1 MIKYVTY
8 RRVSTQEQG
17 RSGLGLEAQARDI
30 DTYLEHFSDQPYKV
44 IGEFL
49 DVLSGAD
56 DSRPELF
63 KAVALARKQKAILLV
78 AKLDRLSRKVSY
90 IAQLMDDKT
99 IQFKVANLPQ
109 ADNFQLHLYAALAEQ
124 ERAFISQRTKA
135 ALKEAKARGV
145 KLGGLRDSTEQ
156 RNKARAATALTL
168 AKSIEKIVVPMK
180 KRGDSLKTIAEALN
194 AANVTTARGNQWSP
208 MQVSRVLERLEAAL
222 SERSRLPSV
231 TIRTKGVNARK

>member
-30 DTYLEHFSDQPYKV
+30 DTFLDHFSGQPYKV

-90 IAQLMDDKT
+90 IASLMDDKT

-109 ADNFQLHLYAALAEQ
+109 ADKFQLHLYAALAEQ

-145 KLGGLRDSTEQ
+145 QLGGLRDSTDR
-156 RNKARAATALTL
+156 RNKARADTALTL
-168 AKSIEKIVVPMK
+168 ARSIEKIVVPMR

-194 AANVTTARGNQWSP
+194 DAKVAAARGGQWSP
-208 MQVSRVLERLEAAL
+208 IQVSRVIERLSANP
-222 SERSRLPSV
+222 SERSRLPLVALRS
-231 TIRTKGVNARK
+231 RKINP